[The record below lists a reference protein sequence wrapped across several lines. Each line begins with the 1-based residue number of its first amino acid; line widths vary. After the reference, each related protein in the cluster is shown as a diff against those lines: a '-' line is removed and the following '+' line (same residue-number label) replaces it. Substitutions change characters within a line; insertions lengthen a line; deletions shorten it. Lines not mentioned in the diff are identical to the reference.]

1 MRQAGKH
8 GLKGAII
15 RPGYATGDPKAGT
28 TNADDFLIH
37 MLKGCVQLSS
47 RPNITNT
54 TNMVPVTHVAR
65 VVVASMFDAP
75 VEPLGVVQVTS
86 HPRLTF
92 NGFVGSFENYGY
104 TIPQV
109 SYDEWHKNMEQYVAS
124 SAGEQIEDH
133 AL

>member
-1 MRQAGKH
+1 
-8 GLKGAII
+8 
-15 RPGYATGDPKAGT
+15 
-28 TNADDFLIH
+28 
-37 MLKGCVQLSS
+37 
-47 RPNITNT
+47 
-54 TNMVPVTHVAR
+54 MVPVTHVAR

-86 HPRLTF
+86 RPRLTF

-109 SYDEWHKNMEQYVAS
+109 SYDEWHKKMEQYVAS

>member
-1 MRQAGKH
+1 
-8 GLKGAII
+8 
-15 RPGYATGDPKAGT
+15 
-28 TNADDFLIH
+28 

-54 TNMVPVTHVAR
+54 INMVPVTHVAR
-65 VVVASMFDAP
+65 VVIASMFDAP

-92 NGFVGSFENYGY
+92 NEFVGSLENYGY
-104 TIPQV
+104 TVPQV
-109 SYDEWHKNMEQYVAS
+109 SYDEWRKKMEQYVAS
-124 SAGEQIEDH
+124 SAEEQKEDH